1 MTSIAY
7 SLPLHS
13 KILPHPEL
21 LFSAISTVLNTHS
34 AREKNDIAH
43 IIINYKY
50 NSSSHPQEALEV
62 LRTMG
67 NVVSLLVC
75 RPHDENFRKLSP
87 PTAEPPI
94 PPMRSSFNFKHQQ
107 YMNQLESILPPGV
120 SHLAS
125 IVDDDKF
132 LCETFFSLSS
142 LLQEFEIMLVKQQ
155 GSLGFTLQKEDE
167 SVLGHY
173 VRALVREP
181 ATTDGRIRAGDK
193 IVAVNDI
200 QITNMTHEQ
209 AVIFL
214 RQAPDTV
221 KLRLFRDDGQIS
233 LSATSPSDSDYK
245 SYAGTSTLKR
255 TKMNLRPEAIN
266 LLSDLAIRKNTQS
279 SSDGNSATSSLQSSL
294 NTASSPRRLRKNIK
308 CSITSA
314 ESDANNSSD
323 STLKS
328 TSSIGGC
335 SNHTYVISE
344 GTSSGTMTPYSDSSA
359 DTLTV
364 ISQSQR
370 MQYYDP
376 HELVRIM
383 PDDDDGEG
391 FYDSDELEKLEHD
404 DDSPDSRLKRPEFL
418 NLSSQGGSTPV
429 VSRKPI
435 YQFSI
440 ATANAYELNN
450 LDNAVLDAPTSY
462 KMGYEMDDNGG
473 NNFTSLPCE
482 TLLMA
487 CKTESDLKKSPTDD
501 DDTCMYVTKFNRN
514 QPLYQSAQVQIN
526 HRTGD
531 VVDGAGGAE
540 MNLLKWK
547 NVTMSQDD
555 DDKCSVV
562 SSCAGDE
569 PPMGS
574 IQRISIRNAQKDLN
588 LDEMGI
594 DCNEFKVTQHVTN

>member
-1 MTSIAY
+1 M
-7 SLPLHS
+7 
-13 KILPHPEL
+13 
-21 LFSAISTVLNTHS
+21 
-34 AREKNDIAH
+34 
-43 IIINYKY
+43 
-50 NSSSHPQEALEV
+50 
-62 LRTMG
+62 
-67 NVVSLLVC
+67 
-75 RPHDENFRKLSP
+75 
-87 PTAEPPI
+87 
-94 PPMRSSFNFKHQQ
+94 
-107 YMNQLESILPPGV
+107 
-120 SHLAS
+120 
-125 IVDDDKF
+125 
-132 LCETFFSLSS
+132 
-142 LLQEFEIMLVKQQ
+142 KQQ

-167 SVLGHY
+167 SVFGHY

-193 IVAVNDI
+193 ILAVNDI
-200 QITNMTHEQ
+200 IITNMTHEQ

-214 RQAPDTV
+214 RQSPDTV

-233 LSATSPSDSDYK
+233 LAATSPSDSDYK

-266 LLSDLAIRKNTQS
+266 LLSDLASKKNTQS
-279 SSDGNSATSSLQSSL
+279 SSDGTSANSSFQSSS

-314 ESDANNSSD
+314 PDSDTNNMSD

-328 TSSIGGC
+328 SASIG
-335 SNHTYVISE
+335 SNNQTYIISE

-383 PDDDDGEG
+383 PDDDEDGEG

-404 DDSPDSRLKRPEFL
+404 GESPDRLKRPEFL
-418 NLSSQGGSTPV
+418 NLGAQSGSTPV
-429 VSRKPI
+429 VSRKPA
-435 YQFSI
+435 YLFSI

-450 LDNAVLDAPTSY
+450 LDNAVLDAPTSF
-462 KMGYEMDDNGG
+462 KMGLGMNDLNNDGSDDGA

-487 CKTESDLKKSPTDD
+487 CKTEKDLRRSPTDD
-501 DDTCMYVTKFNRN
+501 NETCLYVTKFNKN

-526 HRTGD
+526 HKQSND
-531 VVDGAGGAE
+531 VVDGANGE

-547 NVTMSQDD
+547 GVIMSHDD

-562 SSCAGDE
+562 SSYAGDE
-569 PPMGS
+569 TPMAS

-588 LDEMGI
+588 LDEMGV
-594 DCNEFKVTQHVTN
+594 DSKTFKVSSSLFAMQMSPNIRTIPINN

>member
-1 MTSIAY
+1 
-7 SLPLHS
+7 
-13 KILPHPEL
+13 
-21 LFSAISTVLNTHS
+21 
-34 AREKNDIAH
+34 
-43 IIINYKY
+43 
-50 NSSSHPQEALEV
+50 
-62 LRTMG
+62 
-67 NVVSLLVC
+67 
-75 RPHDENFRKLSP
+75 
-87 PTAEPPI
+87 
-94 PPMRSSFNFKHQQ
+94 
-107 YMNQLESILPPGV
+107 
-120 SHLAS
+120 
-125 IVDDDKF
+125 
-132 LCETFFSLSS
+132 
-142 LLQEFEIMLVKQQ
+142 MLVKQQ

-167 SVLGHY
+167 AVFGHY

-193 IVAVNDI
+193 IIAVNDI

-245 SYAGTSTLKR
+245 SYAGPSTLARR
-255 TKMNLRPEAIN
+255 TKLNLRPEAIN
-266 LLSDLAIRKNTQS
+266 LLSDLASKKNTQS
-279 SSDGNSATSSLQSSL
+279 SSDGNSANSSFQSSS

-314 ESDANNSSD
+314 PDSDTNNFSD

-328 TSSIGGC
+328 SGSMG
-335 SNHTYVISE
+335 NQTYIISE

-376 HELVRIM
+376 HELVSII
-383 PDDDDGEG
+383 PDDDEDGEG

-404 DDSPDSRLKRPEFL
+404 GDSPDRRKRPEYL
-418 NLSSQGGSTPV
+418 NLNSQNASTSA
-429 VSRKPI
+429 VSRKPN

-462 KMGYEMDDNGG
+462 KMGLGMNDDGDDG
-473 NNFTSLPCE
+473 ANNFTSLPCE

-487 CKTESDLKKSPTDD
+487 CKTENDLRNSSVNDT
-501 DDTCMYVTKFNRN
+501 DTCLYVTKFNKN

-526 HRTGD
+526 HKQNND
-531 VVDGAGGAE
+531 VADGASGE

-547 NVTMSQDD
+547 GVTMPQDD

-562 SSCAGDE
+562 SSYAGE
-569 PPMGS
+569 YSPMPS

-594 DCNEFKVTQHVTN
+594 DSKRFKVSLLGMATAAQSPSQILNN

>member
-1 MTSIAY
+1 
-7 SLPLHS
+7 
-13 KILPHPEL
+13 
-21 LFSAISTVLNTHS
+21 
-34 AREKNDIAH
+34 
-43 IIINYKY
+43 
-50 NSSSHPQEALEV
+50 
-62 LRTMG
+62 
-67 NVVSLLVC
+67 
-75 RPHDENFRKLSP
+75 
-87 PTAEPPI
+87 
-94 PPMRSSFNFKHQQ
+94 
-107 YMNQLESILPPGV
+107 
-120 SHLAS
+120 
-125 IVDDDKF
+125 
-132 LCETFFSLSS
+132 
-142 LLQEFEIMLVKQQ
+142 MLVKQQ

-167 SVLGHY
+167 AVLGHY

-200 QITNMTHEQ
+200 PITNMTHEQ

-221 KLRLFRDDGQIS
+221 KLRLFRDDGQLS
-233 LSATSPSDSDYK
+233 LATTSPSDSDYK

-255 TKMNLRPEAIN
+255 NKMNLRPEAIN
-266 LLSDLAIRKNTQS
+266 LLSDLASRKNTQS

-294 NTASSPRRLRKNIK
+294 NTSSSPRRLRKNIK

-314 ESDANNSSD
+314 PDSDANNSSD

-328 TSSIGGC
+328 SSSIGGC

-376 HELVRIM
+376 HELVRII

-391 FYDSDELEKLEHD
+391 FYDSDELEKLEFD
-404 DDSPDSRLKRPEFL
+404 DDSPDSRLKRPESL
-418 NLSSQGGSTPV
+418 NLANSQGGSTPV
-429 VSRKPI
+429 VSRKP

-450 LDNAVLDAPTSY
+450 LDNAILDAPTSY
-462 KMGYEMDDNGG
+462 NMGCGDDGG

-487 CKTESDLKKSPTDD
+487 CKTEHDLKKSPTDD
-501 DDTCMYVTKFNRN
+501 DDTCLYVTKFNRN

-526 HRTGD
+526 HRTSD
-531 VVDGAGGAE
+531 DGASAE

-547 NVTMSQDD
+547 GVTMSHDD

-562 SSCAGDE
+562 SSCVGDDP

-594 DCNEFKVTQHVTN
+594 DCSVFKVTQHVAFVGLIAILISHPHSAPINR

>member
-1 MTSIAY
+1 M
-7 SLPLHS
+7 
-13 KILPHPEL
+13 
-21 LFSAISTVLNTHS
+21 
-34 AREKNDIAH
+34 
-43 IIINYKY
+43 
-50 NSSSHPQEALEV
+50 
-62 LRTMG
+62 
-67 NVVSLLVC
+67 
-75 RPHDENFRKLSP
+75 
-87 PTAEPPI
+87 
-94 PPMRSSFNFKHQQ
+94 
-107 YMNQLESILPPGV
+107 
-120 SHLAS
+120 
-125 IVDDDKF
+125 
-132 LCETFFSLSS
+132 
-142 LLQEFEIMLVKQQ
+142 KQQ

-167 SVLGHY
+167 SVFGHY

-181 ATTDGRIRAGDK
+181 ATTDGRIQAGDK
-193 IVAVNDI
+193 IIAVHDI
-200 QITNMTHEQ
+200 LISNMTHEQ

-214 RQAPDTV
+214 RQSPDIV
-221 KLRLFRDDGQIS
+221 KLRLFRDDGQAS

-266 LLSDLAIRKNTQS
+266 LLTDLASKKNTQS
-279 SSDGNSATSSLQSSL
+279 SSDGNSANSSLQSSL
-294 NTASSPRRLRKNIK
+294 NTTSSPRRLRKNIK
-308 CSITSA
+308 CSITNA
-314 ESDANNSSD
+314 QDSDTNNSSD

-328 TSSIGGC
+328 SGSMC
-335 SNHTYVISE
+335 NSNHTYIISE

-376 HELVRIM
+376 NELVRII
-383 PDDDDGEG
+383 PDDDDDGEG

-404 DDSPDSRLKRPEFL
+404 GESPDRLKRPEFL
-418 NLSSQGGSTPV
+418 NLGAQSGSTPV

-450 LDNAVLDAPTSY
+450 LDNAVLDAPTSF
-462 KMGYEMDDNGG
+462 KMGFGGGGGGMNEFNNEGDDDGA

-482 TLLMA
+482 TLLLA
-487 CKTESDLKKSPTDD
+487 CRTENDLKKSPS
-501 DDTCMYVTKFNRN
+501 DDTETCLYVTKFNKN

-526 HRTGD
+526 HKQNHD
-531 VVDGAGGAE
+531 AVDGSSGD

-547 NVTMSQDD
+547 GVTMPQDD

-562 SSCAGDE
+562 SSYAGDYS
-569 PPMGS
+569 PMPS

-594 DCNEFKVTQHVTN
+594 DCNAYKVRTISEEKQKKEKEEGAK

>member
-1 MTSIAY
+1 
-7 SLPLHS
+7 
-13 KILPHPEL
+13 
-21 LFSAISTVLNTHS
+21 
-34 AREKNDIAH
+34 
-43 IIINYKY
+43 
-50 NSSSHPQEALEV
+50 
-62 LRTMG
+62 
-67 NVVSLLVC
+67 
-75 RPHDENFRKLSP
+75 
-87 PTAEPPI
+87 
-94 PPMRSSFNFKHQQ
+94 
-107 YMNQLESILPPGV
+107 
-120 SHLAS
+120 
-125 IVDDDKF
+125 
-132 LCETFFSLSS
+132 
-142 LLQEFEIMLVKQQ
+142 MLVKQQ

-200 QITNMTHEQ
+200 LITNMTHEQ

-221 KLRLFRDDGQIS
+221 KLRLFRDDGQLS
-233 LSATSPSDSDYK
+233 LATTSPSDSDYK

-255 TKMNLRPEAIN
+255 NKMNLRPEAIN
-266 LLSDLAIRKNTQS
+266 LLSDLASRKNTQS
-279 SSDGNSATSSLQSSL
+279 SSDGNSATSSLHSSL
-294 NTASSPRRLRKNIK
+294 NTSSSPRRLRKNIK

-314 ESDANNSSD
+314 PDSDANNSSD

-328 TSSIGGC
+328 SSSIGGC

-376 HELVRIM
+376 HELVRII

-404 DDSPDSRLKRPEFL
+404 DDSPDSRLKRPESL
-418 NLSSQGGSTPV
+418 NLAGGSTPV
-429 VSRKPI
+429 VSRKP

-450 LDNAVLDAPTSY
+450 LDNAVLDAPTTGYSMSY
-462 KMGYEMDDNGG
+462 GGDDDGA

-487 CKTESDLKKSPTDD
+487 CKTEHDLKKSPTDD
-501 DDTCMYVTKFNRN
+501 DDTCLYVTKFNRN

-526 HRTGD
+526 HRTSD
-531 VVDGAGGAE
+531 VVDRASAE
-540 MNLLKWK
+540 RNLLKWK
-547 NVTMSQDD
+547 GVTMSHDD

-562 SSCAGDE
+562 SSCVGDDP

-594 DCNEFKVTQHVTN
+594 DCSVFKVKQHVELKLLISILISLLPINR

>member
-1 MTSIAY
+1 M
-7 SLPLHS
+7 
-13 KILPHPEL
+13 
-21 LFSAISTVLNTHS
+21 
-34 AREKNDIAH
+34 
-43 IIINYKY
+43 
-50 NSSSHPQEALEV
+50 
-62 LRTMG
+62 
-67 NVVSLLVC
+67 
-75 RPHDENFRKLSP
+75 
-87 PTAEPPI
+87 
-94 PPMRSSFNFKHQQ
+94 
-107 YMNQLESILPPGV
+107 
-120 SHLAS
+120 
-125 IVDDDKF
+125 
-132 LCETFFSLSS
+132 
-142 LLQEFEIMLVKQQ
+142 KQQ

-167 SVLGHY
+167 AVIGHY

-181 ATTDGRIRAGDK
+181 ATSDGRIRAGDK
-193 IVAVNDI
+193 IIAVNDI

-245 SYAGTSTLKR
+245 SYAGTSTLRR
-255 TKMNLRPEAIN
+255 TKLNLRPEAIN
-266 LLSDLAIRKNTQS
+266 LLSDLAFKKNTQS
-279 SSDGNSATSSLQSSL
+279 SSDGNSANSSFQSSS
-294 NTASSPRRLRKNIK
+294 NTTSSPRRLRKNIK

-314 ESDANNSSD
+314 PDSDTNNLSD
-323 STLKS
+323 STLKHS
-328 TSSIGGC
+328 GSIG
-335 SNHTYVISE
+335 NQTYLISE

-376 HELVRIM
+376 HELVRII
-383 PDDDDGEG
+383 PDDDDDGEG
-391 FYDSDELEKLEHD
+391 FYDSDELEQLEHD
-404 DDSPDSRLKRPEFL
+404 DDCLDRLKRPESL
-418 NLSSQGGSTPV
+418 NLAAQGGSTPV
-429 VSRKPI
+429 ASRKPL

-462 KMGYEMDDNGG
+462 KMGFGRNEMNDECDDSA

-487 CKTESDLKKSPTDD
+487 CKTERDLRNSPTDETD
-501 DDTCMYVTKFNRN
+501 SCLYVTKFNKK

-526 HRTGD
+526 HKQSTD
-531 VVDGAGGAE
+531 VADESE

-547 NVTMSQDD
+547 GVTMSQDD
-555 DDKCSVV
+555 DDKCSVASSYAGTV
-562 SSCAGDE
+562 S
-569 PPMGS
+569 PMPS

-588 LDEMGI
+588 LDEMGVDSNAYNVRSI
-594 DCNEFKVTQHVTN
+594 VPELLALSFKWNINVEFLFHFRTQIITIEMNRRWSCRLGIRLESQPAPNDSSKSITVIKEICKDTLAERDGRLVSGDRVLMVSPINR

>member
-1 MTSIAY
+1 M
-7 SLPLHS
+7 
-13 KILPHPEL
+13 
-21 LFSAISTVLNTHS
+21 
-34 AREKNDIAH
+34 
-43 IIINYKY
+43 
-50 NSSSHPQEALEV
+50 
-62 LRTMG
+62 
-67 NVVSLLVC
+67 
-75 RPHDENFRKLSP
+75 
-87 PTAEPPI
+87 
-94 PPMRSSFNFKHQQ
+94 
-107 YMNQLESILPPGV
+107 
-120 SHLAS
+120 
-125 IVDDDKF
+125 
-132 LCETFFSLSS
+132 
-142 LLQEFEIMLVKQQ
+142 KQQ

-181 ATTDGRIRAGDK
+181 ATSDPRIRPGDQ
-193 IVAVNDI
+193 IIAVNDI

-221 KLRLFRDDGQIS
+221 KLRLYRDDGQVS

-245 SYAGTSTLKR
+245 SYAATSTLKR

-266 LLSDLAIRKNTQS
+266 LLSDLASKKNTQS
-279 SSDGNSATSSLQSSL
+279 SSDGNSANSSFQSSS

-308 CSITSA
+308 CA
-314 ESDANNSSD
+314 NAPDSDANNSSD

-328 TSSIGGC
+328 TSSIGGQ
-335 SNHTYVISE
+335 SNQTYIISE

-364 ISQSQR
+364 ISQNQQI
-370 MQYYDP
+370 QYYDP
-376 HELVRIM
+376 HELVQII

-391 FYDSDELEKLEHD
+391 FYDSDELEKLELD
-404 DDSPDSRLKRPEFL
+404 SDSPDGRLKRPEFL
-418 NLSSQGGSTPV
+418 NLSSQSGSTPV

-462 KMGYEMDDNGG
+462 KMGLGRGDMCDGVEDGA

-482 TLLMA
+482 TLLLA
-487 CKTESDLKKSPTDD
+487 CKTENDLRQPTNDD
-501 DDTCMYVTKFNRN
+501 NDTCLYVTKFNRN

-526 HRTGD
+526 HKPSSD
-531 VVDGAGGAE
+531 AVDGANSE

-547 NVTMSQDD
+547 GVTMPQDD
-555 DDKCSVV
+555 DDRCSVV
-562 SSCAGDE
+562 SSSCGADDT
-569 PPMGS
+569 PMGS

-594 DCNEFKVTQHVTN
+594 DSNAYKVGG